1 MNNITDTILGYIAYE
16 SKENDLKTLTT
27 HIKLSL
33 ELCNTHF
40 SRDLCAVYGKTIF
53 MTDTAPER
61 YNIKETE
68 SKWRKIWEEQ
78 KSFEVTEDTSKPKS
92 YVLAM
97 LPYPSGRIHV
107 GHVRNYSLSDVV
119 ARYKRARGFNVLNP
133 MGWDALGLP
142 AENAAIERNTHPKDW
157 TYDNIAQMK
166 KQLLSMGLAIDW
178 SREVA
183 TCDPDYYRHEQ
194 KMFIDFYNANLAYR
208 KESVVNWD
216 PVEDTVLANEQVVDG
231 KGWRS
236 GAPVERRKLYQW
248 FFKITEFADELLEG
262 LETLDRWPDKVRTMQ
277 HNWIG
282 KSQGIEFNFKII
294 GPDLEDNAQLN
305 VYTTRIDTIFG
316 TSFAVLAPE
325 HPYAHK
331 LAETDPKAKEFIEEC
346 MSLGTSEEAIE
357 RAEKKGYKTPYS
369 VIHPLTNEEMPVY
382 IGNFVIYS
390 YGTGAV
396 KSAPAHDERDFAFA
410 TKYDL
415 PIRPVITGPGYEEG
429 KPFAPKGTVFN
440 SGPEYDGLTSDEAI
454 SKIILKFEEMGI
466 GKGVTNF
473 RLRDWG
479 ISRQRYWG
487 CPVPFI
493 HCDDCGLI
501 PVPEKDLPVEL
512 PYDINYDKP
521 GNPLDRHPTWKNVD
535 CHQCGK
541 PAQRETDT
549 CDTFFESS
557 WYFLRYL
564 DPKNPDR
571 GFSNEKSNYW
581 MPVDQYIGGVEH
593 AVLHLLYSRF
603 FTRAL
608 KKCGYEVPDEPFAG
622 LFTQGMVT
630 HATFKDTDG
639 KWMFPADVEQKDG
652 KWVSIKDS
660 SPIEIGAITKMSK
673 SKKNVVDPEDILDTY
688 GADAARLFI
697 LSDSPPERDLE
708 WTEGGI
714 EGAWRFVNK
723 LHRILT
729 ENIDLLPE
737 VNSSKPDKF
746 SNEAS
751 DLRTHAHKAI
761 IGVAED
767 IEAFHMNK
775 SVARIR
781 ELSNAIAGFKGRET
795 SDLWALREAYE
806 ILVRLF
812 NPMMPHLAE
821 ELWSLLGHTTMLTET
836 LWPEVDKSLLQA
848 DTVTIGV
855 QVNGKVRATITLA
868 ADASKEDAE
877 KIALNEEGVQKALE
891 GQTVR
896 KVIVVPGRIVNVVA
910 G

>member
-1 MNNITDTILGYIAYE
+1 MSE
-16 SKENDLKTLTT
+16 
-27 HIKLSL
+27 
-33 ELCNTHF
+33 
-40 SRDLCAVYGKTIF
+40 
-53 MTDTAPER
+53 ER

-68 SKWRKIWEEQ
+68 AKWRKVWEDQ

-119 ARYKRARGFNVLNP
+119 ARYKRAKGFNVLNP

-142 AENAAIERNTHPKDW
+142 AENAAMERNTHPKDW
-157 TYDNIAQMK
+157 TYENIAQMK
-166 KQLLSMGLAIDW
+166 AQLLSMGLAIDW

-183 TCDPDYYRHEQ
+183 TCDPDYYKHEQ
-194 KMFIDFYNANLAYR
+194 KMFQDFVKNGLAYR
-208 KESVVNWD
+208 KESIVNWD

-236 GAPVERRKLYQW
+236 GAPVERRTLNQW
-248 FFKITEFADELLEG
+248 FFKITEFADELLQG
-262 LETLDRWPDKVRTMQ
+262 IETLNRWPDKVRTMQ
-277 HNWIG
+277 TNWIG
-282 KSQGIEFNFKII
+282 KSQGIEFSFNIK
-294 GPDLEDNAQLN
+294 GGDLSEDSKLN

-325 HPYAHK
+325 HPYATG
-331 LAETDPKAKEFIEEC
+331 LTESDPKAKEFIEEC
-346 MSLGTSEEAIE
+346 MALGTSEEAIE
-357 RAEKKGYKTPYS
+357 RAEKKGYKTPYT
-369 VIHPLTNEEMPVY
+369 VTHPFTNEEMPVY

-390 YGTGAV
+390 YGTGAI
-396 KSAPAHDERDFAFA
+396 KSAPAHDERDHAFA
-410 TKYDL
+410 TKYNL
-415 PIRPVITGPGYEEG
+415 PIRPVVTGPNVVEG
-429 KPFAPKGTVFN
+429 EAYGPKGTLIN
-440 SGPEYDGLTSDEAI
+440 SGEYDGLTSDEAI
-454 SKIILKFEEMGI
+454 SKIITKMEEMGI

-479 ISRQRYWG
+479 VSRQRYWG
-487 CPVPFI
+487 CPIPFVYRESDGA
-493 HCDDCGLI
+493 CI
-501 PVPEKDLPVEL
+501 PVPEDQLPVEL
-512 PYDINYDKP
+512 PYDINYDEP
-521 GNPLDRHPTWKNVD
+521 GNPLDRHPTWKYTT
-535 CHQCGK
+535 CPETGE
-541 PAQRETDT
+541 PAIRETDT

-564 DPKNPDR
+564 DPHNKTR
-571 GFSNEKSNYW
+571 GFADAESNYW

-630 HATFKDTDG
+630 HATYKDSDDNWIFPTDAIQKDGAWQTTDG
-639 KWMFPADVEQKDG
+639 KPVTQ
-652 KWVSIKDS
+652 
-660 SPIEIGAITKMSK
+660 GAVIKMSK
-673 SKKNVVDPEDILDTY
+673 SKKNVIDPQDIIDTY

-723 LHRILT
+723 LHRTIT
-729 ENIDLLPE
+729 EKISVLPTIGTD
-737 VNSSKPDKF
+737 KPNNFNDTAK
-746 SNEAS
+746 E
-751 DLRTHAHKAI
+751 LRSTVHKSI

-775 SVARIR
+775 AVARIR
-781 ELSNAIAGFKGRET
+781 ELSNALSAFTPK
-795 SDLWALREAYE
+795 DDADKWALREGYE
-806 ILVRLF
+806 ALVRLF

-821 ELWSLLGHTTMLTET
+821 ELWQQLGHDTILADTSWPTHDESLLA
-836 LWPEVDKSLLQA
+836 A

-868 ADASKEDAE
+868 ADCPKDEAE
-877 KIALNEEGVQKALE
+877 KIALEQTGVQKALE
-891 GQTVR
+891 GQSVR

>member
-1 MNNITDTILGYIAYE
+1 METTD
-16 SKENDLKTLTT
+16 
-27 HIKLSL
+27 
-33 ELCNTHF
+33 
-40 SRDLCAVYGKTIF
+40 
-53 MTDTAPER
+53 R

-68 SKWRKIWEEQ
+68 AKWRKVWEDQ

-119 ARYKRARGFNVLNP
+119 ARYKRAKGFNVLNP

-142 AENAAIERNTHPKDW
+142 AENAAMDNNTHPKDW
-157 TYDNIAQMK
+157 TYENIAQMK
-166 KQLLSMGLAIDW
+166 AQLLSMGLAIDW

-183 TCDPDYYRHEQ
+183 TCDPDYYKHEQ
-194 KMFIDFYNANLAYR
+194 KMFQDFVANGLAYR
-208 KESVVNWD
+208 KESIVNWD

-236 GAPVERRKLYQW
+236 GAPVERRTLNQW
-248 FFKITEFADELLEG
+248 FFKITDFADELLQG
-262 LETLDRWPDKVRTMQ
+262 IETLDRWPDKVRTMQ
-277 HNWIG
+277 TNWIG
-282 KSQGIEFNFKII
+282 KSRGAEFTFDVTTVSDTQI
-294 GPDLEDNAQLN
+294 N
-305 VYTTRIDTIFG
+305 VYTTRPDTLFG
-316 TSFAVLAPE
+316 ASFVGLAPD
-325 HPYAHK
+325 HP
-331 LAETDPKAKEFIEEC
+331 LAKELAGDKDGYDDFIKQC
-346 MSLGTSEEAIE
+346 QAVGTSEEAIE
-357 RAEKKGYKTPYS
+357 KAEKIGFDTGHK
-369 VIHPLTNEEMPVY
+369 VAHPFIEGKELPIY
-382 IGNFVIYS
+382 LANFILMD
-390 YGTGAV
+390 YGTGAIFGC
-396 KSAPAHDERDFAFA
+396 PAHDERDFAFA

-415 PIRPVITGPGYEEG
+415 DILQVVETDGAELPYTED
-429 KPFAPKGTVFN
+429 GTLIN
-440 SGPEYDGLTSDEAI
+440 SEFLNGLTKDDGIKTAI
-454 SKIILKFEEMGI
+454 KKLEELGI

-479 ISRQRYWG
+479 VSRQRYWG
-487 CPVPFI
+487 CPIPFVYRESDGA
-493 HCDDCGLI
+493 CI
-501 PVPEKDLPVEL
+501 PVPEDQLPVEL
-512 PYDINYDKP
+512 PYDINYDEP
-521 GNPLDRHPTWKNVD
+521 GNPLDRHPTWKYTT
-535 CHQCGK
+535 CPETGE
-541 PAQRETDT
+541 PAIRETDT

-564 DPKNPDR
+564 DPHNKTR
-571 GFSNEKSNYW
+571 GFANEKSNYS

-630 HATFKDTDG
+630 HATYKDSDGNWIFPVDAVQKEDKSWQTTDG
-639 KWMFPADVEQKDG
+639 KAVTQ
-652 KWVSIKDS
+652 
-660 SPIEIGAITKMSK
+660 GAVIKMSK
-673 SKKNVVDPEDILDTY
+673 SKKNVIDPQDIIDTY

-723 LHRILT
+723 LHRTIT
-729 ENIDLLPE
+729 ENIDMLPA
-737 VNSSKPDKF
+737 VGTAQP
-746 SNEAS
+746 S
-751 DLRTHAHKAI
+751 DFNDTAKELRSTVHKAI
-761 IGVAED
+761 VGVAED

-775 SVARIR
+775 AVARIR
-781 ELSNAIAGFKGRET
+781 ELSNALTAFNFKDDG
-795 SDLWALREAYE
+795 DKWALREGYE
-806 ILVRLF
+806 ALVRLF

-821 ELWSLLGHTTMLTET
+821 ELWQQLGHDTILTDT
-836 LWPEVDKSLLQA
+836 LWPTHDDSLLAA

-868 ADASKEDAE
+868 ADCSKDEAE
-877 KIALNEEGVQKALE
+877 KIALSQISVQKALE
-891 GQTVR
+891 GQDVK

>member
-1 MNNITDTILGYIAYE
+1 MTIE
-16 SKENDLKTLTT
+16 
-27 HIKLSL
+27 
-33 ELCNTHF
+33 
-40 SRDLCAVYGKTIF
+40 
-53 MTDTAPER
+53 APER

-68 SKWRKIWEEQ
+68 SKWRKIWDEK

-119 ARYKRARGFNVLNP
+119 ARYKNAKGFNVLNP

-142 AENAAIERNTHPKDW
+142 AENAAMEHNTHPKDW

-178 SREVA
+178 SREIA

-194 KMFIDFYNANLAYR
+194 KMFIDFYNQGLAYR

-248 FFKITEFADELLEG
+248 FFKITDFADELLQG
-262 LETLDRWPDKVRTMQ
+262 IETLDRWPDKVRTMQ
-277 HNWIG
+277 NNWIG
-282 KSQGIEFNFKII
+282 KSQGAEFEFDVTTADHKI
-294 GPDLEDNAQLN
+294 N
-305 VYTTRIDTIFG
+305 VYTTRPDTLFG
-316 TSFAVLAPE
+316 ASFVGLAPD
-325 HPYAHK
+325 HPLSK
-331 LAETDPKAKEFIEEC
+331 ELAGDKAGYDDFIKQC
-346 MSLGTSEEAIE
+346 QATGTSEEAIE
-357 RAEKKGYKTPYS
+357 KAEKHGFDTGHK
-369 VIHPLTNEEMPVY
+369 VAHPFIEGKELPIY
-382 IGNFVIYS
+382 LANFILMD
-390 YGTGAV
+390 YGTGAIFGC
-396 KSAPAHDERDFAFA
+396 PAHDQRDHDFAN
-410 TKYDL
+410 KYNLEIIDVIEPEEKEDNPC
-415 PIRPVITGPGYEEG
+415 PI
-429 KPFAPKGTVFN
+429 
-440 SGPEYDGLTSDEAI
+440 SGPNAYTEDGTLKNSEFLDGLNKEDGIKTAI
-454 SKIILKFEEMGI
+454 KKLEELKI

-479 ISRQRYWG
+479 VSRQRYWG

-493 HCDDCGLI
+493 HCDTCGLI

-541 PAQRETDT
+541 AAQRETDT

-564 DPKNPDR
+564 DPKNPDL

-630 HATFKDTDG
+630 HQAYTD
-639 KWMFPADVEQKDG
+639 KDG
-652 KWVSIKDS
+652 KWLTPTEVEQQGEKWIKSDTGE
-660 SPIEIGAITKMSK
+660 EINAGAVIKMSK

-708 WTEGGI
+708 WTVGGI
-714 EGAWRFVNK
+714 EGAWRFINK
-723 LHRILT
+723 LHRLLT
-729 ENIDLLPE
+729 ESVNLLPE
-737 VNSSKPDKF
+737 AGATKPENFGDDASK
-746 SNEAS
+746 
-751 DLRTHAHKAI
+751 LRSQTHKSI
-761 IGVAED
+761 VGVAED

-775 SVARIR
+775 AVARIR
-781 ELSNAIAGFKGRET
+781 ELSNAIASFKGQED

-806 ILVRLF
+806 ALVQLF

-821 ELWSLLGHTTMLTET
+821 EMWEMLGHTTMLTET
-836 LWPEVDKSLLQA
+836 PWPEHDESLLA
-848 DTVTIGV
+848 AETVTIGV
-855 QVNGKVRATITLA
+855 QVNGKVKATITLA
-868 ADASKEDAE
+868 ADASKDEAQE
-877 KIALNEEGVQKALE
+877 TALNEEGVKKALE
-891 GQTVR
+891 GQTIR

-910 G
+910 N